1 MKNNRLFLFS
11 VLPFILVCLI
21 LLFLSV
27 TTQIIQALFNSL
39 FWGFLIPLIHFSVG
53 HFANKAG
60 MEKSANFFLILVLGG
75 LVLRLFIALILI
87 ILVLTF
93 LNVSLYSFIFTVFIS
108 YIYFLIIEIVNLSG
122 KKSGN

>member
-1 MKNNRLFLFS
+1 MKSNRNFLFS
-11 VLPFILVCLI
+11 VLPFILVCFA
-21 LLFLSV
+21 LLFMKATGHISLP
-27 TTQIIQALFNSL
+27 LFNSL
-39 FWGFLIPLIHFSVG
+39 FWGFLIPLIHFFIG
-53 HFANKAG
+53 HFANRSG
-60 MEKSANFFLILVLGG
+60 IDKSANFFLILVLGG